1 MFRPGT
7 LAIPQPVRV
16 EAATAG
22 RCAVRRLRLTDFRC
36 YAQLSLD
43 LDARPVV
50 LTGENGAGK
59 TNLLEAVS
67 FLVPGRGLR
76 GARLTEVAR
85 RATGDAIDAGIRP
98 WAVAAS
104 VDAGDGPFDIGTGL
118 APDSAPPGRR
128 VVRLDGETRRG
139 QAALGERL
147 SALWLTPDM
156 ERLFADGAGGRRR
169 FLDRLVFAFDP
180 AHSGRL
186 KGYENAM
193 RDRARLLKRA
203 ESEGRR
209 PDAAWL
215 SALEATMVER
225 GVAVAAARAELIN
238 RLNPACALGVGP
250 FPTAEL
256 SIEGEIDGW
265 LATMPA
271 VEAEDR
277 YRARLAETRSRD
289 AESGTTACGPHRGDL
304 HVLHLGKNVPAALCS
319 TGEQKALLIAIV
331 LANARLQT
339 LEAGRVPLLL
349 LDEVAAHLDKARR
362 SALFDEIAALGAQA
376 WLTGTDAATFAP
388 LGREAQFFTVAEA
401 TLYPTDQS
409 RLTA

>member
-1 MFRPGT
+1 M
-7 LAIPQPVRV
+7 LATPQPVPFQ
-16 EAATAG
+16 AAAAG

-36 YAQLSLD
+36 YRALALD

-50 LTGENGAGK
+50 LAGENGAGK

-76 GARLTEVAR
+76 GASLAEVAR
-85 RATGDAIDAGIRP
+85 RAPGEPADAAARP

-104 VDAGDGPFDIGTGL
+104 VETDGGTCEIGTGL
-118 APDSAPPGRR
+118 APDPGAAPGRR
-128 VVRLDGETRRG
+128 VVRVDGETRRG

-147 SALWLTPDM
+147 AALWLTPDM
-156 ERLFADGAGGRRR
+156 QRLFTDGASGRRR

-193 RDRARLLKRA
+193 RDRSRLLRRA
-203 ESEGRR
+203 HAEGRQ

-225 GVAVAAARAELIN
+225 GVAVAAARAELIE
-238 RLNPACALGVGP
+238 RLTPACALGAGP
-250 FPTAEL
+250 FPAAEL
-256 SIEGEIDGW
+256 SLAGELDGW
-265 LATMPA
+265 LAAMPS

-277 YRARLAETRSRD
+277 FRAALETGRRQD
-289 AESGTTACGPHRGDL
+289 AESGMTGCGPHRSDFDA
-304 HVLHLGKNVPAALCS
+304 LHLGRGAPAARCS
-319 TGEQKALLIAIV
+319 TGEQKALLISIV

-339 LEAGRVPLLL
+339 LETGRAPLLL
-349 LDEVAAHLDKARR
+349 LDEVAAHLDAPRR
-362 SALFDEIAALGAQA
+362 IALFEEIAALGAQA

-388 LGREAQFFTVAEA
+388 LGRDAQYFTVAEA
-401 TLYPTDQS
+401 TLHPSDPS
-409 RLTA
+409 R

>member
-1 MFRPGT
+1 M
-7 LAIPQPVRV
+7 
-16 EAATAG
+16 
-22 RCAVRRLRLTDFRC
+22 TDFRS
-36 YAQLSLD
+36 YAALALD

-76 GARLTEVAR
+76 GARLSEVSR
-85 RATGDAIDAGIRP
+85 RAPGEPADAEPRP

-104 VDAGDGPFDIGTGL
+104 IDAGNGAFDIGTGL
-118 APDSAPPGRR
+118 APDRAAAAPERR
-128 VVRLDGETRRG
+128 VVRVDGETRRG

-147 SALWLTPDM
+147 AALWLTPDM
-156 ERLFADGAGGRRR
+156 QHLFNDGAGARRR

-193 RDRARLLKRA
+193 RDRSRLLRRA
-203 ESEGRR
+203 CSEGRQ
-209 PDAAWL
+209 PDADWL
-215 SALEATMVER
+215 GALEATMVER
-225 GVAVAAARAELIN
+225 GVAVAAARAELVN

-250 FPTAEL
+250 FPAAAL
-256 SIEGEIDGW
+256 SIKGEFDRW

-271 VEAEDR
+271 IEAEDR
-277 YRARLAETRSRD
+277 FRAALAASRGRD
-289 AESGTTACGPHRGDL
+289 AETGATACGPHRSDL
-304 HVLHLGKNVPAALCS
+304 DALHLGSNVPAALCS
-319 TGEQKALLIAIV
+319 TGEQKALLISIV

-362 SALFDEIAALGAQA
+362 EALFDEIAALGAQA